1 MAAKYWLLWCVF
13 FWLGCQLVTAQELYV
28 VANTSQPL
36 ELSREQVRNL
46 YMGASLGYD
55 LTPVAL
61 PVSHRLRSVF
71 NTRVIGLAENR
82 IQSYWAQMKFTGRRT
97 PPLEMD
103 SEAAL
108 TRYLQET
115 PGAVGYISG
124 AAGVPD
130 KLTLIYHSGH

>member
-1 MAAKYWLLWCVF
+1 MAGKYWLLLCGLLGLWC
-13 FWLGCQLVTAQELYV
+13 QPVTAQELYV

-61 PVSHRLRSVF
+61 PARHKLRSVF

-97 PPLEMD
+97 PPLEIS

-124 AAGVPD
+124 DAGVPD